1 MAQKVVDISKYIN
14 NDAPQMVLFGKT
26 YTVKNDKKT
35 VLALNDL
42 QLKAEVNGENA
53 DEKIIELLVGKEEA
67 KEICK
72 IINESANYSENAKV
86 IMLNLLAL
94 ATGQRSDFRKPS
106 SNTEVWY
113 DLMEDYPLIE
123 ASFLEQYGL
132 RLSEVDMSWRE
143 FSDLLSCL
151 SADTALGR
159 VVAIRSETDGEVLK
173 NFTKGQKE
181 IREEWLKNHRKEQTE
196 AEYDASMQALL
207 AMALA

>member
-1 MAQKVVDISKYIN
+1 MAHAFFRKGDNNMAQNIVDISKYIN

-67 KEICK
+67 REICK

-94 ATGQRSDFRKPS
+94 ATGQKY
-106 SNTEVWY
+106 E
-113 DLMEDYPLIE
+113 DLEE
-123 ASFLEQYGL
+123 RF
-132 RLSEVDMSWRE
+132 
-143 FSDLLSCL
+143 
-151 SADTALGR
+151 
-159 VVAIRSETDGEVLK
+159 
-173 NFTKGQKE
+173 QKA
-181 IREEWLKNHRKEQTE
+181 Q
-196 AEYDASMQALL
+196 Q
-207 AMALA
+207 